1 MQTTWSVTAKGLASV
16 EVQGRNW
23 LVALGRGLEEL
34 GRVPALQRLACEVL
48 PNGTVI
54 ARDIATGTGYVVQQV
69 GVAHSLGRTPAS
81 APPRPPRP
89 PVDPDAE
96 TAQGRLPRVPED
108 TSEIPIPGLTDDDTV
123 HESPD
128 EEDAPAEPVFDL
140 PADAITE
147 LSVDE
152 NPVEAIRAAETPKEA
167 CRLALEAGLRKIPAE
182 AGAVILEERGYL
194 RFFAVHGPASRKL
207 TGVRLPAGTG
217 VAGYAMEKR
226 KTVVLGSAH
235 DDPRHC
241 GEVDALTGYLTREI
255 AVVPLLHDDRV
266 LGVYELM
273 NLPAGRRF
281 QDADLEV
288 IRALAEG
295 LAMRLGH

>member
-1 MQTTWSVTAKGLASV
+1 
-16 EVQGRNW
+16 
-23 LVALGRGLEEL
+23 
-34 GRVPALQRLACEVL
+34 
-48 PNGTVI
+48 
-54 ARDIATGTGYVVQQV
+54 
-69 GVAHSLGRTPAS
+69 
-81 APPRPPRP
+81 
-89 PVDPDAE
+89 
-96 TAQGRLPRVPED
+96 
-108 TSEIPIPGLTDDDTV
+108 
-123 HESPD
+123 
-128 EEDAPAEPVFDL
+128 
-140 PADAITE
+140 
-147 LSVDE
+147 
-152 NPVEAIRAAETPKEA
+152 
-167 CRLALEAGLRKIPAE
+167 
-182 AGAVILEERGYL
+182 
-194 RFFAVHGPASRKL
+194 
-207 TGVRLPAGTG
+207 VRLPAGTG

-273 NLPAGRRF
+273 NLPSGRRF

>member
-1 MQTTWSVTAKGLASV
+1 MQITWSVTARGLASV

-23 LVALGRGLEEL
+23 IVALGRGLEEL
-34 GRVPALQRLACEVL
+34 GRVSALQRLACEVL

-69 GVAHSLGRTPAS
+69 ATTDLKASVPPAS
-81 APPRPPRP
+81 RRPAPPSPDRP
-89 PVDPDAE
+89 PVDPDAATVE
-96 TAQGRLPRVPED
+96 GRLPRPDD
-108 TSEIPIPGLTDDDTV
+108 TAEIPIPSLTDD
-123 HESPD
+123 ED
-128 EEDAPAEPVFDL
+128 EAPAEPVFDL
-140 PADAITE
+140 PAEAITE
-147 LSVDE
+147 LSLDE
-152 NPVEAIRAAETPKEA
+152 NPVESIRAADTPKEA

-194 RFFAVHGPASRKL
+194 RFFAVEGPASRKL

-226 KTVVLGSAH
+226 KTVVLTSAH

-255 AVVPLLHDDRV
+255 AVVPIIHGDRV
-266 LGVYELM
+266 LGVLELM
-273 NLPAGRRF
+273 NLRDGRRF
-281 QDADLEV
+281 QDPEVAVLRTLAD
-288 IRALAEG
+288 G